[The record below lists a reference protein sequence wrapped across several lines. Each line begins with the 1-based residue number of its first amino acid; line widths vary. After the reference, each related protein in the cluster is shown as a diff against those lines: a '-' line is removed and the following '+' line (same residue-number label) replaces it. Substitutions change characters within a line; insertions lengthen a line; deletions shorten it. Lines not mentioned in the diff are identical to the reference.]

1 MLARSEDMPPP
12 AGRAPGREQLDLYSL
27 TIERSSSGA
36 ERLSLKP
43 WSIDLLTEAPR
54 RRNVSQPAGDKL

>member
-36 ERLSLKP
+36 ERLSFKP
-43 WSIDLLTEAPR
+43 SSIDLLAEGPR
-54 RRNVSQPAGDKL
+54 RCLVSQPTGDKL